1 MKTTN
6 KILFCCLNSK
16 KTKDIE
22 FFLLLI
28 QFVCFFFYI
37 IFFSTISWA
46 FIHILYKFLFYLNL
60 VILFISIVI
69 NIYFIYIRK
78 KRLINTTLNTL
89 ALSLAIS
96 IIILSLIVII
106 INFTSTFNILSQ
118 FKKINEQKI
127 VFYKSKTDNILSII
141 SIIFINL
148 AWHLIFFL
156 WIVDIIRIKIK
167 IEDTFYNYLKIK
179 SFKQKFY
186 LFKDELSKESHKN
199 LKINK
204 ILKKNKNDLV
214 NTSLKFSTNKKL
226 IEDNNNA
233 TNIND
238 YNNSINLSISNQS
251 NPGHS
256 YASSSLSD
264 SFQKPVSM
272 IIIGTD
278 ENGFPI
284 YDKQNSFDKS
294 QTSNDSESFS
304 NRDRK
309 YNQNNYIK
317 FNKLPLNIIEDNI
330 QDIENTNLEKNHIL
344 EEKDNE
350 DNDGNKPKIVKKI
363 NPTTDNENENE
374 NNDYKSH
381 FIPLQNGENDKEI
394 GNNNT
399 YEQKTKINE

>member
-28 QFVCFFFYI
+28 HFFCFFFYI

-60 VILFISIVI
+60 VFLLISIII
-69 NIYFIYIRK
+69 NIYFICIRK

-106 INFTSTFNILSQ
+106 INFISTYNILSQ

-127 VFYKSKTDNILSII
+127 IFYKSKKENILSII
-141 SIIFINL
+141 SLIFINL
-148 AWHLIFFL
+148 IWFFIAFL
-156 WIVDIIRIKIK
+156 WIVDLIRIKIK

-179 SFKQKFY
+179 SFKKQFY
-186 LFKDELSKESHKN
+186 LFKDELNKESHGN

-204 ILKKNKNDLV
+204 IIKKNKNDLV
-214 NTSLKFSTNKKL
+214 NKSLKFSTNKKL
-226 IEDNNNA
+226 IEDNNNSSH
-233 TNIND
+233 TND
-238 YNNSINLSISNQS
+238 YNNNSINLNFTKEGD
-251 NPGHS
+251 PGHS
-256 YASSSLSD
+256 YSSSSLSD

-304 NRDRK
+304 NRDRS
-309 YNQNNYIK
+309 YNKNNYIK
-317 FNKLPLNIIEDNI
+317 FNKLSLNIIEYNI

-344 EEKDNE
+344 EKDNE
-350 DNDGNKPKIVKKI
+350 DNDENKPKMIKNI
-363 NPTTDNENENE
+363 NSNENE

-381 FIPLQNGENDKEI
+381 FIPLNNEKNEKDI
-394 GNNNT
+394 INNNID
-399 YEQKTKINE
+399 EQKAKINE

>member
-28 QFVCFFFYI
+28 HFFCFFFYI

-60 VILFISIVI
+60 VFLIISIII
-69 NIYFIYIRK
+69 NIYFICIRK

-106 INFTSTFNILSQ
+106 INFISTYNILSQ

-127 VFYKSKTDNILSII
+127 IFYKSKKENILSII
-141 SIIFINL
+141 SLIFINL
-148 AWHLIFFL
+148 IWFFIAFL
-156 WIVDIIRIKIK
+156 WIVDLIRIKIK

-179 SFKQKFY
+179 SFKKQFY
-186 LFKDELSKESHKN
+186 LFKDELNKESHGN

-204 ILKKNKNDLV
+204 IIKKNKNDLV
-214 NTSLKFSTNKKL
+214 NKSLKFSTNKKL
-226 IEDNNNA
+226 IEDNNNSSH
-233 TNIND
+233 TND
-238 YNNSINLSISNQS
+238 YNNNSINLNFT
-251 NPGHS
+251 NEGDPGHS
-256 YASSSLSD
+256 YSSSSLSD

-304 NRDRK
+304 NRDRS
-309 YNQNNYIK
+309 YNKNNYIK
-317 FNKLPLNIIEDNI
+317 FNKLSLNIIEDNI

-344 EEKDNE
+344 EKDNE
-350 DNDGNKPKIVKKI
+350 DNDENKPKMVKNI
-363 NPTTDNENENE
+363 NSNENE

-381 FIPLQNGENDKEI
+381 FIPLNNEKNEKDI
-394 GNNNT
+394 INNNID
-399 YEQKTKINE
+399 EQKAKINE

>member
-28 QFVCFFFYI
+28 HFFCFFFYI

-60 VILFISIVI
+60 VFLLISIII
-69 NIYFIYIRK
+69 NIYFICIRK

-106 INFTSTFNILSQ
+106 INFISTYNILSQ

-127 VFYKSKTDNILSII
+127 IFYKSKKENILSII
-141 SIIFINL
+141 SLIFINL
-148 AWHLIFFL
+148 IWFFIAFL
-156 WIVDIIRIKIK
+156 WIVDLIRIKIK

-179 SFKQKFY
+179 SFKKQFY
-186 LFKDELSKESHKN
+186 LFKDELNKESHGN

-204 ILKKNKNDLV
+204 IIKKNKNDLV
-214 NTSLKFSTNKKL
+214 NKSLKFSTNKKL
-226 IEDNNNA
+226 IEDNNNSSH
-233 TNIND
+233 TND
-238 YNNSINLSISNQS
+238 YNNNSINLNFTKEGD
-251 NPGHS
+251 PGHS
-256 YASSSLSD
+256 YSSSSLSD

-304 NRDRK
+304 NRDRS
-309 YNQNNYIK
+309 YNKNNYIK
-317 FNKLPLNIIEDNI
+317 FNKLSLNIIEDNI

-344 EEKDNE
+344 EKDNE
-350 DNDGNKPKIVKKI
+350 DNDENKPKMIKNI
-363 NPTTDNENENE
+363 NSNENE

-381 FIPLQNGENDKEI
+381 FIPLNNEKNEKDI
-394 GNNNT
+394 INNNID
-399 YEQKTKINE
+399 EQKAKINE